1 MNKDIVISTW
11 GFGPTYR
18 NRIKF
23 QIEEAIKS
31 GYNPLMKYIILT
43 DHINDFVGLDQSM
56 RDMIVDVVDIEDLR
70 KDDDFSLKFEPL
82 PEEKVD
88 DYEYAKQLRYN
99 SDERK
104 LLPSYGL
111 QRYNLKTLSK
121 LGISKSLFI
130 DSDVEIP
137 YNRLVSGQISEETY
151 WNVFDTP
158 DNSIKGSGYE
168 VIKFGRIDDQQKM
181 EFIYGKTIGSTDST
195 RVLQACSI
203 VTYKYYE
210 ERGELD
216 RWNILEKLATLEGCI
231 RYYNFESTEKLDAF
245 FNSYNSIY
253 SLFLEQPR
261 LYDVNRCGNYMLC
274 DVIPLALASQINDIE
289 LLHFP
294 GSLYQLRVFFQD
306 RFWGPPWHFDP
317 DCNGRGVNLLPAKT
331 LEEFL
336 KINEE
341 LIGCMRKRNQWP
353 SVSYSVC

>member
-1 MNKDIVISTW
+1 MKEVGAKEWNIKSNMNKDIVISTW

-31 GYNPLMKYIILT
+31 GYNPLMKYVILT

-56 RDMIVDVVDIEDLR
+56 RDMIIDVVDIEDLR
-70 KDDDFSLKFEPL
+70 KDDEFSLKYEPL

-99 SDERK
+99 SD
-104 LLPSYGL
+104 
-111 QRYNLKTLSK
+111 
-121 LGISKSLFI
+121 
-130 DSDVEIP
+130 
-137 YNRLVSGQISEETY
+137 NRLVSGQISEETY
-151 WNVFDTP
+151 WNIFDTP
-158 DNSIKGSGYE
+158 ENSIKGSGYE

-195 RVLQACSI
+195 RVLQACST

-216 RWNILEKLATLEGCI
+216 RWKILEELATLEGCI

-253 SLFLEQPR
+253 NLFLEQPR

-274 DVIPLALASQINDIE
+274 DVIPLALASQVNDIE

-306 RFWGPPWHFDP
+306 RF
-317 DCNGRGVNLLPAKT
+317 
-331 LEEFL
+331 
-336 KINEE
+336 
-341 LIGCMRKRNQWP
+341 
-353 SVSYSVC
+353 